1 MLLEGL
7 LAYSRVGHTHT
18 AVETVDVAEMVREVV
33 AMLAPPPGFVVTCEG
48 TMPVRTHRLP
58 LERVLQNL
66 ISNALKHHDRS
77 EGHITIT
84 MRMVDGMAEFRISD
98 DGPGI
103 PSQAHDRIFVIFQTL
118 ASRDDR
124 ESSGVGLAIVKQQVQ
139 AHGGQI
145 RIESAPPSRG
155 TAFVFTWK
163 EAAL

>member
-1 MLLEGL
+1 
-7 LAYSRVGHTHT
+7 
-18 AVETVDVAEMVREVV
+18 
-33 AMLAPPPGFVVTCEG
+33 
-48 TMPVRTHRLP
+48 
-58 LERVLQNL
+58 
-66 ISNALKHHDRS
+66 
-77 EGHITIT
+77 

-103 PSQAHDRIFVIFQTL
+103 PPQAHDRIFVIFQTL